1 MKKKVLYFI
10 KLLVVFAI
18 LYDINFLAF
27 PSLTTAR
34 LSLLLLIF
42 YAFYFRIRI
51 NIVFIQYLVLIGFIF
66 SLALIQFLFSQE
78 STQISRLLWFVLYGI
93 IGPVILNTLM
103 KDKNEF
109 FLLVTLS
116 TFIQAIIALTS
127 FITPSFKMFLY
138 STVIFTANFDET
150 QVLRAVSLSS
160 VAGASLSVIQS
171 FGVIS
176 ALLLLRYTSFSAKF
190 TLFLWLQILV
200 ITISIF
206 IIGRTGL
213 IISFLAIFIFL
224 FSFRFT
230 IKRIIVATLAI
241 ILVYQVNF
249 MGILENQMKDVEGF
263 NIDFFRAWI
272 ENAFSFKDN
281 QTSEDLKSMP
291 IPPLTFETIVGTGK
305 VENKNLGVN
314 ASGHDSGYIQ
324 SYYSLGLILTFFF
337 YLTYLSFL
345 VCQIKAIETT
355 VLYLLIAL
363 IFVIEVKEP
372 FIFQY
377 GLPFFILSTILVFNK
392 FPRYSSINTKN

>member
-1 MKKKVLYFI
+1 
-10 KLLVVFAI
+10 
-18 LYDINFLAF
+18 
-27 PSLTTAR
+27 
-34 LSLLLLIF
+34 
-42 YAFYFRIRI
+42 
-51 NIVFIQYLVLIGFIF
+51 
-66 SLALIQFLFSQE
+66 
-78 STQISRLLWFVLYGI
+78 
-93 IGPVILNTLM
+93 M